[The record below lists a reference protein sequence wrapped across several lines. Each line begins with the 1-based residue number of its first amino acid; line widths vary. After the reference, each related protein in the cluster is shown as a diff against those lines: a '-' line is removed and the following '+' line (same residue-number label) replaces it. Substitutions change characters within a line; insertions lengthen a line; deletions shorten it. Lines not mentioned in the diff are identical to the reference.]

1 MKKMLKKY
9 RAGDLEAYTDV
20 NGQLASDFGI
30 FTSPNTVLVNKDGK
44 EIGRPARFR
53 GMGQRRGC
61 RISLQN
67 KGRT

>member
-1 MKKMLKKY
+1 MKKY

-30 FTSPNTVLVNKDGK
+30 FTSPNTVLINKDGK
-44 EIGRPARFR
+44 EIGRLR
-53 GMGQRRGC
+53 GSAEVGQRRGC